1 MPGDRFALAVRVGR
15 EEQGIGFL
23 QGTGNGVDMLLIAFD
38 HLVLH
43 GEVMLGVDGAF
54 FRHEVAH
61 VAVRGQYLEILAE
74 VLLDGLRLGRRFH
87 DNEIAAQ
94 SRLMQS
100 VGALFEDQVFHLSVS
115 GFLAGLAEQHH
126 QHDPFHLLDIDFVGL
141 ERH

>member
-1 MPGDRFALAVRVGR
+1 MASMCF
-15 EEQGIGFL
+15 
-23 QGTGNGVDMLLIAFD
+23 LIAFD
-38 HLVLH
+38 HLIFH
-43 GEVMLGVDGAF
+43 REAMLGVDGAF
-54 FRHEVAH
+54 LRHEIAH
-61 VAVRGQYLEILAE
+61 VPIRGQHFEVLAE

-100 VGALFEDQVFHLSVS
+100 VAALFEDQVFHLSVC
-115 GFLAGLAEQHH
+115 GLLAGLAEQHH